1 MVKWEA
7 PGPGFW
13 ELDRS
18 HFVGGETPLIQ
29 HIQAAAMPAGMRR
42 VFAELGTPAD
52 TLDCR
57 FVNGFMYTR
66 LRPLIAADRPA
77 KNLPPRFVLRAVG
90 RFHPEFR
97 RRTKA
102 AEKARAER
110 PWRDVIAEWEHG
122 GRARIESRNLAFQ
135 KVDLGELD
143 DPTLIEHVL
152 EVVDHCRANW
162 EHHFWLHG
170 YDLGPIGLYLAGCRE
185 WGIEPSDAIPLLEG
199 ASPSTVGPM
208 QDLAR
213 LRAAV
218 ERSGRHPKNLDEVRA
233 ISPEVADDLDHYLE
247 YRGAVMVSRYDLDGV
262 TLGEIP
268 DVVLATILNATER
281 VVGTGLQH
289 RIELIRSRVPV
300 ANQDDFDSRLEEARA
315 AMDLRDDNGPTT
327 AEWPLGLLRLALLE
341 VGRRMVTVG
350 RAQQPA
356 DALELQPHEI
366 TVAILERR
374 GSTATATGPPAG
386 PSAAELDRRRQQR
399 HLLAALDAPLS
410 LGDPEPAPPLELLPK
425 PLADLVRTVQI
436 VIEQLGMGGIRPT
449 GGLFGVG
456 VGDRIVRGRACRADS
471 PEQAIDRLRRGDVL
485 VVPCTT
491 PAFNSILALAGAVV
505 TADGGPLSHAA
516 VLARELGI
524 SAVVG
529 ARGAL
534 TDIPDGALIDV
545 DPVAGQVRIVV
556 EP

>member
-1 MVKWEA
+1 MMTWEA
-7 PGPGFW
+7 PGPGYW

-18 HFVGGETPLIQ
+18 HFVGGETPLVQ
-29 HIQAAAMPAGMRR
+29 HIQANAMPAGLRR

-66 LRPLIAADRPA
+66 LRPLIAADRPS
-77 KNLPPRFVLRAVG
+77 KSLPPRFVLKAVG

-102 AEKARAER
+102 AERARIDR
-110 PWRDVIAEWEHG
+110 PWRKIIADWEHG
-122 GRARIESRNLAFQ
+122 GRALIESRNLAIQ

-143 DPTLIEHVL
+143 DPTLVEHVQD
-152 EVVDHCRANW
+152 VVEHCRASW
-162 EHHFWLHG
+162 EHHHWLHG

-185 WGIEPSDAIPLLEG
+185 WGVEPVDAIPLLEG

-208 QDLAR
+208 QILTR

-218 ERSGRHPKNLDEVRA
+218 EKSGRVPDSLEEVRA
-233 ISPEVADDLDHYLE
+233 IHPDVASDLDHYLE
-247 YRGAVMVSRYDLDGV
+247 YRGSMLISRYDIDGV
-262 TLGEIP
+262 TLAEIP
-268 DVVLATILNATER
+268 DVVLATILDGVER
-281 VVGTGLQH
+281 SVGEGLQY
-289 RIELIRSRVPV
+289 RIEVIRVRVPV
-300 ANQDDFDSRLEEARA
+300 AHQEDFDSRLEEARA
-315 AMDLRDDNGPTT
+315 AMNLRDDNGPTT
-327 AEWPLGLLRLALLE
+327 AEWPLGLLRMSMLE
-341 VGRRMVTVG
+341 LGRRMVASGCATHD
-350 RAQQPA
+350 A
-356 DALELQPHEI
+356 DALELHPHEI
-366 TVAILERR
+366 SLATLTGNGPGAAELERR
-374 GSTATATGPPAG
+374 RAH
-386 PSAAELDRRRQQR
+386 RRQ
-399 HLLAALDAPLS
+399 LAALDAPMS
-410 LGDPEPAPPLELLPK
+410 LGEPEPAPPLELLPK

-436 VIEQLGMGGIRPT
+436 VIEQLGMGGLRPT
-449 GGLFGVG
+449 GGLSGTG

-491 PAFNSILALAGAVV
+491 PAYNAVLTLAAAIV

-534 TDIPDGALIDV
+534 TEIPDGALIDV
-545 DPVAGQVRIVV
+545 DPVMGEVRIVV
-556 EP
+556 EA

>member
-1 MVKWEA
+1 MTMWEP
-7 PGPGFW
+7 PGPGYW

-29 HIQAAAMPAGMRR
+29 HIQAQAMPAGMRR

-77 KNLPPRFVLRAVG
+77 KKLPPKFVLKAVG
-90 RFHPEFR
+90 RFHPKFR

-102 AEKARAER
+102 AERARIDR
-110 PWRDVIAEWEHG
+110 PWRKVVADWQSG
-122 GRARIESRNLAFQ
+122 GRALIESMNLAIQ
-135 KVDLGELD
+135 KVDLRELD
-143 DPTLIEHVL
+143 DSTLIEHVH
-152 EVVDHCRANW
+152 EVIEHCRSSW

-170 YDLGPIGLYLAGCRE
+170 YDLGPIGSFLAGCRE
-185 WGIEPSDAIPLLEG
+185 WGVEPNDAIPLLEG

-208 QDLAR
+208 HVLAR

-218 ERSGRHPKNLDEVRA
+218 EKSGAVPRDLDQVRS
-233 ISPEVADDLDHYLE
+233 ISPAVAKDLDRYLE
-247 YRGAVMVSRYDLDGV
+247 YRGSMMISRYDIDGV
-262 TLGEIP
+262 TLAEIP
-268 DVVLATILNATER
+268 DVILSTILHGTQRA
-281 VVGTGLQH
+281 VGDGVQH
-289 RIELIRSRVPV
+289 RIEVIRARIPV
-300 ANQDDFDSRLEEARA
+300 VHQEDFDSRLEEARA

-327 AEWPLGLLRLALLE
+327 AEWPLGLLRLSMLE
-341 VGRRMVTVG
+341 IGRRMVSAGFATH
-350 RAQQPA
+350 PS
-356 DALELQPHEI
+356 DALELHPDEI
-366 TVAILERR
+366 VL
-374 GSTATATGPPAG
+374 STLTGQG
-386 PSAAELDRRRQQR
+386 PTSAELASRRRHR
-399 HLLAALDAPLS
+399 HALAALDAPLH

-425 PLADLVRTVQI
+425 PLADVVRMVQI
-436 VIEQLGMGGIRPT
+436 VIEQLGMGGDRPT
-449 GGLFGVG
+449 SGLLGVG
-456 VGDRIVRGRACRADS
+456 VGDRIVRGRACRTDS
-471 PEQAIDRLRRGDVL
+471 PEQAIDRLRHGEVL

-491 PAFNSILALAGAVV
+491 PAYNAVLTLASAIV

-534 TDIPDGALIDV
+534 TEIPDGALIDV
-545 DPVAGQVRIVV
+545 DPIVGEVRVLA
-556 EP
+556 EG

>member
-1 MVKWEA
+1 MVTWEA
-7 PGPGFW
+7 PGPGYW

-18 HFVGGETPLIQ
+18 HFIGGATPLIQ
-29 HIQAAAMPAGMRR
+29 HIQTQAMPAGMRR

-77 KNLPPRFVLRAVG
+77 TNLPPRFVMKAIA

-110 PWRDVIAEWEHG
+110 PWRDVIDEWEHG
-122 GRARIESRNLAFQ
+122 GRARIESRNLALQ
-135 KVDLGELD
+135 KVDLVELD
-143 DPTLIEHVL
+143 DSTLIEHVL
-152 EVVDHCRANW
+152 EVVEHCRASW

-170 YDLGPIGLYLAGCRE
+170 YDLGPIGMYLAGCRE
-185 WGIEPSDAIPLLEG
+185 WGIEPADAIPLLEG

-208 QDLAR
+208 HDLAR
-213 LRAAV
+213 LRSAV
-218 ERSGRHPKNLDEVRA
+218 EVSGRVPRDLDDVRS
-233 ISPEVADDLDHYLE
+233 ISPEVARDLDQYLE
-247 YRGAVMVSRYDLDGV
+247 YRGTMMVSRYDIDGV

-268 DVVLATILNATER
+268 DVVLATILYATER
-281 VVGTGLQH
+281 AVGVGLNH

-300 ANQDDFDSRLEEARA
+300 ASQDDFDDRLEEARA
-315 AMDLRDDNGPTT
+315 AMNLRDDNGPTT
-327 AEWPLGLLRLALLE
+327 AEWPLGLLRLAMLE
-341 VGRRMVTVG
+341 LGRRMVRSR
-350 RAQQPA
+350 RAGQA
-356 DALELQPHEI
+356 SDALELYPHEI
-366 TVAILERR
+366 
-374 GSTATATGPPAG
+374 STHAMTPLATSNAG
-386 PSAAELDRRRQQR
+386 VDPTPAELDRRRQQR
-399 HLLAALDAPLS
+399 YVLAALDAPLS

-425 PLADLVRTVQI
+425 PLADLVRMVQI

-449 GGLFGVG
+449 SGLVGVG

-491 PAFNSILALAGAVV
+491 PAYNSVLTLAGAVV

-534 TDIPDGALIDV
+534 TEIPEGALIDV
-545 DPVAGQVRIVV
+545 DPIAGEVRIVSD
-556 EP
+556 P

>member
-1 MVKWEA
+1 MLK
-7 PGPGFW
+7 
-13 ELDRS
+13 
-18 HFVGGETPLIQ
+18 
-29 HIQAAAMPAGMRR
+29 
-42 VFAELGTPAD
+42 
-52 TLDCR
+52 
-57 FVNGFMYTR
+57 
-66 LRPLIAADRPA
+66 
-77 KNLPPRFVLRAVG
+77 AVG

-97 RRTKA
+97 RRTRA

-122 GRARIESRNLAFQ
+122 GRALVESRNLAFQ
-135 KVDLGELD
+135 KVELGELD
-143 DPTLIEHVL
+143 ASTLIEHVL
-152 EVVDHCRANW
+152 EVVDHCRASW

-185 WGIEPSDAIPLLEG
+185 WGIEPGDAIPLLEG

-208 QDLAR
+208 HDLAR

-218 ERSGRHPKNLDEVRA
+218 ERSGRLPKDLDDVRA
-233 ISPEVADDLDHYLE
+233 ISPDVADDLDHYLE
-247 YRGAVMVSRYDLDGV
+247 YRGSVMVSRYDLDGV

-268 DVVLATILNATER
+268 DVVLSTILNATQR
-281 VVGTGLQH
+281 AVGAGLQH

-300 ANQDDFDSRLEEARA
+300 ANQDDFDNRLEEARA
-315 AMDLRDDNGPTT
+315 AMNLRDDNGPTT

-341 VGRRMVTVG
+341 VGRRMVASG
-350 RAQQPA
+350 CAQAAA

-366 TVAILERR
+366 TVATLT
-374 GSTATATGPPAG
+374 STGAGAG
-386 PSAAELDRRRQQR
+386 PGAAELDRRRQDR
-399 HLLAALDAPLS
+399 RVLATLDAPLS
-410 LGDPEPAPPLELLPK
+410 LGEPEPAPPLELLPK

-449 GGLFGVG
+449 AGLFGVG

-534 TDIPDGALIDV
+534 TEIPDGALIEV